1 MAAARRRT
9 DQSDGSLDIDALSP
23 EQLAENLRRWA
34 VDEMRFRPQ
43 GRYVNAPLPTADDFK
58 TLCRGPMNDVWK
70 FIIEHIKSAENCK
83 KIKGNVKLHK
93 LLHKQSSNTSSKGDR
108 STREKLEAE
117 HTQVN
122 REMVELRS
130 KIMNMHKEIKQLE
143 VDILRTVIYSKHTA
157 YSDICEEISSLN
169 QKSALLSAYSQ
180 QCRNIG
186 AAYQELTN
194 QIQGRVD
201 VYQDIQR
208 KASQE
213 PTYYEV
219 QHHIDQ
225 PIVSN
230 LLSGTSGR
238 STPLGLESA
247 CTRAVRETCDAIKAY
262 LKQVYEEEFDDD
274 IEQSKPI
281 KDPKSKDQLWTE
293 VEMILAQ
300 HPPWKI
306 LSSLIVT
313 SQDTANELR
322 DLTSRINLKRDAEEL
337 KFLYEKGGK
346 LTDKSTPP
354 TLFQSVHQ
362 LIEEEQALHFQRF
375 LAAEKAMNEA
385 WKGRSKLKS
394 LNHEMENRLSSR
406 YRGMPGSNDLARALY
421 QCELEVAASQ
431 ASLEYLHRAASRLTQ
446 ALRERKSALE
456 TVRSKHRQIQDF
468 EKLAQSKQSV
478 IQALV
483 KQNSI
488 AQEKLEQLKLELQH
502 YVQDKVSPHQAH
514 IQAIAGHLSNGVY
527 QEVDRFTCLPLN
539 RLIYTDSHS
548 DQRVPVDE
556 LSIYRLDRVRDRPG
570 GAGVSALLDKLAF
583 PLYKAPEELLPKAIE
598 VTQEIEDTAA
608 LVQRKQR
615 DLNEVGGATA
625 DRAVNHLNSLRNE
638 VTHQDRVALDQLLPR
653 VNESLAKATRALS
666 DCINTKDS
674 ANSWWEQ
681 PAQFAVPWN
690 QVDGMNMRQWHDQ
703 WTLNTTRLRQLQMS
717 QQT

>member
-34 VDEMRFRPQ
+34 VEEMRFRPQ

-58 TLCRGPMNDVWK
+58 TTR
-70 FIIEHIKSAENCK
+70 
-83 KIKGNVKLHK
+83 HK

-143 VDILRTVIYSKHTA
+143 VDILRTEQA
-157 YSDICEEISSLN
+157 YSDIFEEISSLN

-201 VYQDIQR
+201 VYQDIQRFQVLIGVFITSTR

-262 LKQVYEEEFDDD
+262 LKQVYEEEFYDD

-488 AQEKLEQLKLELQH
+488 AQEKLEQLKLEKNGATKFSPYSVIILC
-502 YVQDKVSPHQAH
+502 KVSPLTKTPP
-514 IQAIAGHLSNGVY
+514 II
-527 QEVDRFTCLPLN
+527 F
-539 RLIYTDSHS
+539 S

-598 VTQEIEDTAA
+598 VTQDIEDTAA

-674 ANSWWEQ
+674 ANSW
-681 PAQFAVPWN
+681 
-690 QVDGMNMRQWHDQ
+690 
-703 WTLNTTRLRQLQMS
+703 
-717 QQT
+717 